1 MTNLSSKFDA
11 AIAPWGLAP
20 TPTFNFDTVFGRV
33 WILVR
38 TQVRHVVTWG
48 VR

>member
-1 MTNLSSKFDA
+1 VTNVSHKLDA
-11 AIAPWGLAP
+11 VIAPWGIAP
-20 TPTFNFDTVFGRV
+20 TPTFNFDTVFDQV
-33 WILVR
+33 WIRVR